1 MSGMTTDQL
10 SSTSVPGLIGAVA
23 RERRNAPALWRWL
36 DSRFQ
41 PVTYGDLLLAA
52 GEIAG
57 KLRAKGAGPDRR
69 IAVAVTDRFSWGI
82 AYLGVLFSGAAAVP
96 IDPML
101 KPAEIGMILA
111 EADVSLI
118 IHDAKTGIG
127 EWKSRPA
134 AIPLDSVWPDFEQI
148 EREVSSDVPD
158 IDPDSLASIIFT
170 SGTTGQTK
178 GVMLS
183 HANLVADVH
192 GIQAMGLCC
201 SSDMLLSILPIHHAF
216 ECTAGFLYPLSI
228 GAQVAYARSLKSN
241 EILADL
247 RMTRATVILA
257 VPMLFDN
264 IVNSIKRGVSEAP
277 EFRRKLIAAL
287 MSASRM
293 GRRLGWRSAGRLFL
307 APLRRKAG
315 LDSIRILVSGG
326 AALPPQVAE
335 YCDTIG
341 LPLVQGYG
349 LTETSPV
356 VSVNRP
362 GQHRYDTVGPPI
374 PDVQVRIVDP
384 HPDGIGEIAVSGP
397 IVMKGYWRRPEDTA
411 RVMRD
416 GWLLTGDLGS
426 IDADGHLR
434 ISGRSKNVIITGAG
448 KNVYPEE
455 VEAELGMRPEILE
468 AVVYGKSRP
477 GKIGETVAA
486 VVVPNPDWFATTRPE
501 AWNNDAALKTVLLDA
516 VRAACERLA
525 AYKRVVEIEVRRE
538 LFERTASRKIVR
550 YIAIPPSENGQRLLN
565 SGRAS

>member
-1 MSGMTTDQL
+1 
-10 SSTSVPGLIGAVA
+10 
-23 RERRNAPALWRWL
+23 
-36 DSRFQ
+36 
-41 PVTYGDLLLAA
+41 
-52 GEIAG
+52 
-57 KLRAKGAGPDRR
+57 
-69 IAVAVTDRFSWGI
+69 
-82 AYLGVLFSGAAAVP
+82 
-96 IDPML
+96 
-101 KPAEIGMILA
+101 
-111 EADVSLI
+111 
-118 IHDAKTGIG
+118 
-127 EWKSRPA
+127 
-134 AIPLDSVWPDFEQI
+134 
-148 EREVSSDVPD
+148 
-158 IDPDSLASIIFT
+158 
-170 SGTTGQTK
+170 
-178 GVMLS
+178 
-183 HANLVADVH
+183 
-192 GIQAMGLCC
+192 
-201 SSDMLLSILPIHHAF
+201 
-216 ECTAGFLYPLSI
+216 
-228 GAQVAYARSLKSN
+228 
-241 EILADL
+241 
-247 RMTRATVILA
+247 
-257 VPMLFDN
+257 
-264 IVNSIKRGVSEAP
+264 
-277 EFRRKLIAAL
+277 
-287 MSASRM
+287 
-293 GRRLGWRSAGRLFL
+293 
-307 APLRRKAG
+307 LRRKAG